1 MASYDDTEY
10 LLVLERD
17 SEAPNIHRVCRD
29 SNAELHLVESII
41 RETTTLN
48 RKEVWALE
56 SGEDHSSM
64 STGSE
69 NGFEIGQEPI
79 TGRLVPRGEPK
90 IQVSKLGVVYFT
102 KTLLHQSFTTG
113 STREVKMARFIPCS
127 KTHLLESV
135 FCVVRSG
142 FWKKDVEELFRGSSE
157 GRVIG
162 LFR

>member
-1 MASYDDTEY
+1 MVSYDDTEY
-10 LLVLERD
+10 LRVLELED
-17 SEAPNIHRVCRD
+17 DAPNIHRVGRD
-29 SNAELHLVESII
+29 PNSVRHLVESLI

-69 NGFEIGQEPI
+69 NGVNIGQELI

-90 IQVSKLGVVYFT
+90 IQISKLGVVYFT

-113 STREVKMARFIPCS
+113 SSREVQMAHFIPCS
-127 KTHLLESV
+127 KTHMLESV

-142 FWKKDVEELFRGSSE
+142 FWKKNVEGVFRGSC
-157 GRVIG
+157 
-162 LFR
+162 